1 VRYLNLLDYSVIS
14 LYFLILLGMGIYFQR
29 LASRSME
36 DYFLGGKSLPWWA
49 LGISGMGN
57 FLDMTGTMV
66 IVSFLYM
73 LGPRG
78 LFIEFRGGAVLV
90 LAFGM
95 LWVGKWHRRSN
106 CMTMAEWNIYRF
118 GTGSW
123 AQGSRVIVAVAN
135 IVFNLGMLAY
145 LIKGAGLFLSMFM
158 PFPPLWCA
166 AIMVGLTI
174 IYSMMSGFYGVVY
187 TDVFQCF
194 IIVAAVI
201 IVTTMAVVQVG
212 ASPEDLAVLANR
224 VTGAENWTS
233 SAPHWHTPMPRGYEV
248 YQSLTMFMMFYLLKT
263 ILDGM
268 GWGYD
273 PKYFAARNERDCG
286 LLSLFWA
293 SLMVFRWPMM
303 IGFAVM
309 GLFLVDKFY
318 SDREILAQTTALIK
332 QSPEV
337 EQRFGK
343 NIPKDTWE
351 DVLADITIRQKH
363 YPRLIEQLRSP
374 QLLTEDWQTR
384 IQLVSY
390 EGTVNPERVLPAVIL
405 FSIPEGLR
413 GLFVVAL
420 LAAAM
425 STFTPQVNMSTA
437 LFTRDIYQ
445 AYLRPRA
452 GTRELIWASY
462 AFGAV
467 LSLISFAMAAKTT
480 NINMIWGWIIMG
492 LGTGLV
498 IPRLLRLYWWRYNAA
513 GTVVGTLVGL
523 AGAAVLWFGMILF
536 PDIQLLKN
544 EIFQFLAMISIT
556 LVANIAGTYLDAPT
570 DLKTLTHFYRT
581 TRPFGRWGPL
591 RHTLSPEQRRK
602 TDRENFYDVISTPFA
617 LGWQVCLF
625 LLPMQ
630 AVIRNWSA
638 FRVTLVIF
646 LVCMGGL
653 YWFWYRN
660 LPPASQIPPEGGVP
674 AEEEAFVSGAFPVA
688 VAASEPSSGKR
699 S

>member
-1 VRYLNLLDYSVIS
+1 MRYLNLLDYSVIS
-14 LYFLILLGMGIYFQR
+14 FYFLVLLGMGIYFQR

-36 DYFLGGKSLPWWA
+36 DYFLGGKQLPWWA

-78 LFIEFRGGAVLV
+78 LYIEFRGGAVLV
-90 LAFGM
+90 LIFGM

-118 GTGSW
+118 GTGGW
-123 AQGSRVIVAVAN
+123 AQGSRLIVAIAN
-135 IVFNLGMLAY
+135 IVFNMGMLAY
-145 LIKGAGLFLSMFM
+145 LIKGAGIFLSMFM

-174 IYSMMSGFYGVVY
+174 IYAMMSGFYGVVY

-194 IIVAAVI
+194 IILVAVI
-201 IVTTMAVVQVG
+201 IVTVMAVAQIAG
-212 ASPEDLAVLANR
+212 STEDLAAVAAR
-224 VTGAENWTS
+224 VTGSENWTS
-233 SAPHWHTPMPRGYEV
+233 TSPHWHTPMPKGYEV
-248 YQSLTMFMMFYLLKT
+248 YQSLRMFTLFYLLRAV
-263 ILDGM
+263 LDGL
-268 GWGYD
+268 GWGFD
-273 PKYFAARNERDCG
+273 PKYFAARSERDCG
-286 LLSLFWA
+286 LLSLFW
-293 SLMVFRWPMM
+293 SCLMMFRWPMM

-318 SDREILAQTTALIK
+318 ADRQVLARTTQLIK
-332 QSPEV
+332 ESPEV
-337 EQRFGK
+337 QQRFGESISK
-343 NIPKDTWE
+343 NSWE
-351 DVLADITIRQKH
+351 DVLADITVRKDRYKQ
-363 YPRLIEQLRSP
+363 LISQLESP

-390 EGTVNPERVLPAVIL
+390 EGTVNPERILPAVIL
-405 FSIPEGLR
+405 FRIPEGLR

-445 AYLRPRA
+445 AYLRRRA

-462 AFGAV
+462 AFGGL
-467 LSLISFAMAAKTT
+467 LSLASFAMAAKTT

-498 IPRLLRLYWWRYNAA
+498 IPRMLRLYWWRYNAA
-513 GTVVGTLVGL
+513 GTVVGTFVGL
-523 AGAAVLWFGMILF
+523 LGAAVLWFGMVLY
-536 PDIQLLKN
+536 PDILILKN
-544 EIFQFLAMISIT
+544 EIFQFSAMIVVT
-556 LVANIAGTYLDAPT
+556 LVANIAGTYIDAPA
-570 DLKTLTHFYRT
+570 DLKTLTNFYRT
-581 TRPFGRWGPL
+581 TRPFGLWGPL
-591 RHTLSPEQRRK
+591 RHTVSVEQRRK
-602 TDRENFYDVISTPFA
+602 MDRENFYDVISVPFG
-617 LGWQVCLF
+617 LGWQITLF

-630 AVIRNWSA
+630 AVIGQWAA

-646 LVCMGGL
+646 LVCAGGL

-660 LPPASQIPPEGGVP
+660 LPPATQVLPETAP
-674 AEEEAFVSGAFPVA
+674 AAEEAISAGGAFPVTSA
-688 VAASEPSSGKR
+688 ETTRRRPT
-699 S
+699 